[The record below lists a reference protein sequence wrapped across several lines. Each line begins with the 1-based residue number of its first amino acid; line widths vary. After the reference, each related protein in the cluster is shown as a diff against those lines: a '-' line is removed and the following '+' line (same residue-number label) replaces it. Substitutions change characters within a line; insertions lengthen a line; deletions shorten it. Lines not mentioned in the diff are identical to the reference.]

1 MSERKAVLKGTV
13 AGLILSSASALAVML
28 PTAAMAEEEP
38 IRIGYIDPLSG
49 PFANVGD
56 AGLKQFRYLAEK
68 MNAEGGIL
76 GRDIEIVGF
85 DNKSSAQE
93 SLQILRE
100 AADEGIHYVTQG
112 NGSHV
117 AGALVDGVEKHNRR
131 NPDNRMV
138 FLNYAAVDPA
148 LTGEKCSFWH
158 FRFDA
163 NSAMKLQAITDYMAE
178 QDDIKK
184 VFLINMDYSH
194 GQAISRIA
202 KEMLNEKRP
211 DIEIVGDVLHPVG
224 KVKDFSPYISQIQS
238 SGADTVISGN
248 WGNDLSLLAKA
259 GAQAGL
265 DVDWFTYYAGG
276 LGTPTAL
283 GKAGAE
289 HVKMLTEWQENLVE
303 DYEAPEL
310 REILEEFEQRY
321 DGIEFYYLRIK
332 TQMDMLQKAM
342 EKAGSTE
349 PLAVARALEGMTM
362 ETPFGTVTMREQ
374 DHQLLQPLFISTFS
388 EDYPKYDSEGTGL
401 GWVMD
406 AKLDAAST
414 AVDSVCEMKRP
425 SS

>member
-1 MSERKAVLKGTV
+1 MKHYMGLVRRAVAAVGI
-13 AGLILSSASALAVML
+13 AAALAVPAVGM
-28 PTAAMAEEEP
+28 AADDT
-38 IRIGYIDPLSG
+38 IKIGYIDPLSG

-56 AGLKQFRYLAEK
+56 AGLKHFKYLAERI
-68 MNAEGGIL
+68 NAEGGIL
-76 GRDIEIVGF
+76 GKDVEIIGY

-100 AADEGIHYVTQG
+100 AADEGVHYVTQG

-117 AGALVDGVEKHNRR
+117 GGALVDGVEKHNRR

-138 FLNYAAVDPA
+138 YLNYAAVDPS
-148 LTGEKCSFWH
+148 LTDDKCSFWH

-178 QDDIKK
+178 QKDIKK

-202 KEMLNEKRP
+202 KEMLKQKRP

-248 WGNDLSLLAKA
+248 WGNDLSLLVKA
-259 GAQAGL
+259 GSQAGL
-265 DVDWFTYYAGG
+265 NVDWYTYYAGG

-283 GKAGAE
+283 GKAGAG
-289 HVKMLTEWQENLVE
+289 HVKMVTEWQENLVE
-303 DYEAPEL
+303 DYDAPEL
-310 REILEEFEQRY
+310 REILEEFEDRY

-332 TQMDMLQKAM
+332 TEMDMLKKAM
-342 EKAGSTE
+342 EKAGSTD
-349 PLAVARALEGMTM
+349 PLAVAQAMEGMTM
-362 ETPFGTVTMREQ
+362 QTPFGEVTMRKQ

-388 EDYPKYDSEGTGL
+388 EDYPKYDSEGTGI

-406 AKLDAAST
+406 AKLDAADT
-414 AVDSVCEMKRP
+414 AVQSSCEMKRP